1 MLDYKKIWN
10 KLKIEILQREVMATI
25 NDDAYNPEGFDEG
38 VSHAYNKVLKIMDEF
53 EGEGEI
59 DLEIA
64 RQNVLI
70 LKGSFIC
77 ENCKHIVKSE
87 VTNKLFCSYH
97 SEGEYQY
104 ETYKGD
110 YCSYFDRM
118 E

>member
-1 MLDYKKIWN
+1 MMDIER
-10 KLKIEILQREVMATI
+10 LKELKTWTKQMM
-25 NDDAYNPEGFDEG
+25 NYG
-38 VSHAYNKVLKIMDEF
+38 VS
-53 EGEGEI
+53 EGNDLITII

-87 VTNKLFCSYH
+87 VTNKLFCAYH
-97 SEGEYQY
+97 SEGEHQY